1 MTQIYLS
8 YLRPL
13 LEYASIVWDGCTQYE
28 KTKLERIHYEAARLV
43 TGLTR
48 SVSIE
53 NLIKEIG
60 WLSLS
65 DRRHFQKGVTMFKI
79 KNGLAPD
86 YLNILLPPLVSDR
99 TPYNLRNASNVSTV
113 RRRTEFFAM
122 SFMPSTVELCNS
134 LPAAIQ
140 NINSLDNF
148 KRALKNSVF
157 ITPKVPSFL

>member
-13 LEYASIVWDGCTQYE
+13 LVYASVVWDGCTQYE
-28 KTKLERIHYEAARLV
+28 KTKLERIQYEAGRLV

-65 DRRHFQKGVTMFKI
+65 DRRHFQKAVTMFKI
-79 KNGLAPD
+79 KKWSSSRL
-86 YLNILLPPLVSDR
+86 S
-99 TPYNLRNASNVSTV
+99 
-113 RRRTEFFAM
+113 
-122 SFMPSTVELCNS
+122 
-134 LPAAIQ
+134 
-140 NINSLDNF
+140 
-148 KRALKNSVF
+148 
-157 ITPKVPSFL
+157 